1 MTPAERSLVILVA
14 IMILYITELIP
25 LAVTAVGSCAA
36 AVLFGVVPV
45 LHSGYGYIKGK
56 RGGSH

>member
-25 LAVTAVGSCAA
+25 LADNQSLTFR
-36 AVLFGVVPV
+36 LIQDP
-45 LHSGYGYIKGK
+45 
-56 RGGSH
+56 

>member
-25 LAVTAVGSCAA
+25 LAVTATQIGRASCRER
-36 AVLFGVVPV
+36 V
-45 LHSGYGYIKGK
+45 
-56 RGGSH
+56 